1 MARFCFNA
9 NRKDAMDFL
18 KTFYNRVDVDFEID
32 QNKSNESCIILKDR
46 RDKDIFMNLNERLA
60 CVEGFSQPSYVPK
73 WRMIRHRGPYLVQY
87 EKDPYLGSILMDKTG
102 KRYKLSPE
110 AEKAAFLYAAL
121 ITSPINEQ
129 YKNDSIFIE
138 NYWKDLK
145 TYMGE
150 NQPFAKFTDIDWK
163 DVVSN
168 YRKKCKMTTNDNKK
182 YRHGLIEVDGQIY
195 TATPFAAD
203 DMSIFFG
210 EDCHTGSYEDM
221 RRGCI
226 KRAINA
232 SDVTLNLSSGAR
244 DLPNIS
250 EFKEVVYKPGMKWAA
265 KWKQPITGIVK
276 YMDILFSNPNEEE
289 FIENFIEMYDSD
301 IEDSDEEGEERDYG
315 EEGGENSIGEEDLF
329 GDIGDLSDDDD
340 SFDRLSEV
348 ERKRMAAAYAESI
361 PTEELLEF
369 DDLDYEEMDLPFSYI
384 VPPKTQWGYAL
395 DACKSNFKVVGH
407 LGKVNNTIL
416 QLVADAAAMA
426 LRNGTACSSDVNN
439 AFIEYAEQRHV

>member
-1 MARFCFNA
+1 
-9 NRKDAMDFL
+9 
-18 KTFYNRVDVDFEID
+18 
-32 QNKSNESCIILKDR
+32 
-46 RDKDIFMNLNERLA
+46 
-60 CVEGFSQPSYVPK
+60 
-73 WRMIRHRGPYLVQY
+73 
-87 EKDPYLGSILMDKTG
+87 MDKTG